1 MRIVHRRI
9 PWVAAAAA
17 AIAWTAAAAWSVATG
32 LFAAADTRCGAT
44 TPRVNMAGGWWV
56 IVTLAVWTLPFVLC
70 AFVFRS
76 RWAVPA
82 AWAAVVVDLIVVA
95 AMFAHPV
102 RFCW

>member
-9 PWVAAAAA
+9 PWVAAA

-82 AWAAVVVDLIVVA
+82 AWAAVVVDVIVVA